1 MGVAQMVEQWPP
13 KPSVACSIRATYAKY
28 NLYDIMVIVAQ
39 LAEHQIVG
47 LTVVGSSPV
56 YHPLDREPV
65 NLIVSYS
72 KKK

>member
-1 MGVAQMVEQWPP
+1 MQ
-13 KPSVACSIRATYAKY
+13 

-39 LAEHQIVG
+39 LAEHQIVV
-47 LTVVGSSPV
+47 LTVVGSSPA

-72 KKK
+72 KKEIISILSGSLKSDIGR

>member
-1 MGVAQMVEQWPP
+1 MYT
-13 KPSVACSIRATYAKY
+13 IY

-39 LAEHQIVG
+39 LAEHHIVV
-47 LTVVGSSPV
+47 LTVVGSSPI

-72 KKK
+72 KKEIISILSGSLKSDIGR

>member
-1 MGVAQMVEQWPP
+1 MYT
-13 KPSVACSIRATYAKY
+13 IY

-39 LAEHQIVG
+39 LAERQIVV

-65 NLIVSYS
+65 NLIISYRKGNNWHS
-72 KKK
+72 LW

>member
-1 MGVAQMVEQWPP
+1 MQ
-13 KPSVACSIRATYAKY
+13 

-39 LAEHQIVG
+39 LAEHQIVV
-47 LTVVGSSPV
+47 LTVVGSSPA